1 MMENSKDYTLNLTIG
16 QIRILRIALE
26 KYIRNHEIILHN
38 NQFDVNAMRLLFAD
52 LSRYCDLC
60 KMLNDILLTHDSKS
74 STEDK

>member
-1 MMENSKDYTLNLTIG
+1 MENSKDYTLNLTIG

-60 KMLNDILLTHDSKS
+60 KMLNDILLTRDSKS

>member
-1 MMENSKDYTLNLTIG
+1 MESNKDYTINLTIG

-26 KYIRNHEIILHN
+26 KYIRNHDIVLHN

-74 STEDK
+74 NTEDK